1 MPPAVRRMFTPEI
14 SSEIAKSAWVT
25 WRAHPPFWMRRGAL
39 LNDDHGICMPPTSV
53 AGGDVAEGNWLA
65 RAGFCGPG
73 STTLAGFVAL
83 IAPCGGRSG
92 LPKLCACAFVAAAAR
107 VPAAVAPRRPRR
119 DMGFIGVPPAVT
131 SECWFI
137 RPAPDFIDI

>member
-1 MPPAVRRMFTPEI
+1 
-14 SSEIAKSAWVT
+14 
-25 WRAHPPFWMRRGAL
+25 MRRGAL
-39 LNDDHGICMPPTSV
+39 LNDDHGICIPPTSV

-73 STTLAGFVAL
+73 SMTLAGFVAL

-119 DMGFIGVPPAVT
+119 DVGFIGVSPSCDQRMLVHPTRA
-131 SECWFI
+131 
-137 RPAPDFIDI
+137 